1 MTPATN
7 RKFAE
12 IPVHL
17 GANRCVRNQAQAAA
31 LVTTS
36 KFQDVRAVASSL
48 DAPEA
53 DNTADGAAVHSRRAI
68 ARADGY
74 LRNGNA
80 ESSNAAW

>member
-1 MTPATN
+1 MALATS

-17 GANRCVRNQAQAAA
+17 GANRCVRNQAAA
-31 LVTTS
+31 LVMTS

-48 DAPEA
+48 DAPGA
-53 DNTADGAAVHSRRAI
+53 DNTADGAAGHSRRAI
-68 ARADGY
+68 ARVDGY